1 VKVTAVYID
10 LEQYSHPTAT
20 RARYQLASNY
30 LSLFISD
37 WLRERE
43 LSLGWFDR
51 FVFVEGSRIDM
62 RVVGD
67 RAFAVN
73 ISETAKAPGSPL
85 AQEGQSSTA
94 ETHSYFVG
102 KYLEGFD
109 RIDKHFN
116 LSLAAPLAETLK
128 LHFSQHLAYERP
140 VDGQAVK
147 KSRLRL
153 FHRYTRDQYQLIARE
168 NEGQDGHAPSEFIL
182 MELMPDPFQVHYHVS
197 RVTVKG
203 RRISIANAT
212 ESEMIVRDV

>member
-1 VKVTAVYID
+1 MNVTAVYID

-37 WLRERE
+37 WLQERE
-43 LSLGWFDR
+43 LNLGRFDR

-85 AQEGQSSTA
+85 AQEGQNSTA

-128 LHFSQHLAYERP
+128 MRFSQHLAYERP
-140 VDGQAVK
+140 VHGQAVK

-153 FHRYTRDQYQLIARE
+153 FHRYTKDQYQLVARE
-168 NEGQDGHAPSEFIL
+168 NDEQEGRAPSEFIL

-212 ESEMIVRDV
+212 ESKMIVRDV